1 MTAPGGTVPSGRT
14 GASVQVG
21 ISVHDILLTAG
32 PGGRRALLARAEQAG
47 LDYLCVAD
55 HVSFHDGTGF
65 DGLISATA
73 ALTSTEHMP
82 VLVGIYLL
90 ALRHPLLTARQLAS
104 ISQLAPGRL
113 ILGVGA
119 GGEDRAEISNSG
131 VDPATRGRR
140 LDECLEILRA
150 LAGGAA
156 TDHSGEF
163 FSLRH
168 AVIRP
173 APQPEVPIVVGG
185 RGEAAVRRTA
195 RYGDGWLGIFCSP
208 RRYAQMREQISA
220 AAAGLGREPPAW
232 YGLNIWC
239 GLDDDPDR
247 ARQLL
252 ARELESLYR
261 LPYDKFRHV
270 TVAGNP
276 ARVAAE
282 IAPFVFAGA
291 RHITVVPVSA
301 SAEAAIEHAAAV
313 RAALLDATP
322 GRSGL
327 PAGERRPT

>member
-1 MTAPGGTVPSGRT
+1 MTVPGGTTVPSGGT
-14 GASVQVG
+14 GASVRVG
-21 ISVHDILLTAG
+21 MSVHDILLSLDPRSREAI
-32 PGGRRALLARAEQAG
+32 LARAERAR

-55 HVSFHDGTGF
+55 HVSFHDGSGF

-82 VLVGIYLL
+82 VLVGVYLL
-90 ALRHPLLTARQLAS
+90 ALRHPLLAARQLAS

-140 LDECLEILRA
+140 LDECLDVLRA

-156 TDHSGEF
+156 LDHSGEF
-163 FSLRH
+163 FSLRG
-168 AVIRP
+168 AAIRP
-173 APQPEVPIVVGG
+173 APQPPVPIVVGG

-220 AAAGLGREPPAW
+220 AAAALGREPPAW

-239 GLDDDPDR
+239 GLDDNPDR

-252 ARELESLYR
+252 ARELEGLYR

-270 TVAGNP
+270 TLAGTAHQVASQ
-276 ARVAAE
+276 
-282 IAPFVFAGA
+282 IAPFVSAGA
-291 RHITVVPVSA
+291 GHITVVPVSA
-301 SAEAAIEHAAAV
+301 SPEAAVEHAAAV
-313 RAALLDATP
+313 RATLVDALP
-322 GRSGL
+322 GRTRVPG
-327 PAGERRPT
+327 

>member
-1 MTAPGGTVPSGRT
+1 
-14 GASVQVG
+14 VQVG
-21 ISVHDILLTAG
+21 ISVHDVLLTAG
-32 PGGRRALLARAEQAG
+32 PASRRALLGRAEQAG

-104 ISQLAPGRL
+104 LSQVAPGRL

-140 LDECLEILRA
+140 LDECLDVLRA
-150 LAGGAA
+150 LAGGMAL
-156 TDHSGEF
+156 DHSGEF
-163 FSLRH
+163 YSLRS
-168 AVIRP
+168 AAIRP
-173 APQPEVPIVVGG
+173 APQPPVPIVIGG

-208 RRYAQMREQISA
+208 RRYAQVREQISVA
-220 AAAGLGREPPAW
+220 AAALGREPPAW

-239 GLDDDPDR
+239 GLDRDPDR

-252 ARELESLYR
+252 ARELESLYC
-261 LPYDKFRHV
+261 LPYDRFRHV
-270 TVAGNP
+270 TVAGTP
-276 ARVAAE
+276 AQAATE
-282 IAPFVFAGA
+282 IAPFIAAGA

-301 SAEAAIEHAAAV
+301 SPEAAIEHAAAV
-313 RAALLDATP
+313 RAALKNLLQGRAPVP
-322 GRSGL
+322 G
-327 PAGERRPT
+327 